1 MQTTL
6 FVLLLASADVPPPTP
21 AVQPTPPQKMI
32 QICTP
37 QGCKL
42 VPASQPLPQAPVVQ
56 STHVSS
62 PPVLL
67 QTQEPPAFAG
77 SCSGG
82 VCRPAASS
90 RPLLRIFRR

>member
-6 FVLLLASADVPPPTP
+6 FVLLLASADVPPP
-21 AVQPTPPQKMI
+21 AVQPAPPQKMV

-42 VPASQPLPQAPVVQ
+42 VPAAQSAPVSSSV
-56 STHVSS
+56 VSS

>member
-6 FVLLLASADVPPPTP
+6 FVLLLASADVPPP
-21 AVQPTPPQKMI
+21 AVQPAPPQKMI

-42 VPASQPLPQAPVVQ
+42 VPAAQ
-56 STHVSS
+56 SATVSS
-62 PPVLL
+62 QAVASPPALV

-82 VCRPAASS
+82 VCRPAVSS